1 MNVWQNIDTI
11 KAIVT
16 YLTAMI
22 AALGGMA
29 AIIYIGGNPAQADT
43 KTIIAGF
50 VGGSFVFLF
59 NQEVQTRT
67 ARQAAAAT
75 YAAKLN
81 SNETHDTFPAE
92 AAKG

>member
-1 MNVWQNIDTI
+1 MLNNIDTI

-29 AIIYIGGNPAQADT
+29 AIILIGGDPSQADT

-75 YAAKLN
+75 YAAKQN
-81 SNETHDTFPAE
+81 SLETHDTF
-92 AAKG
+92 AADTSTG